1 MLRRSLGDGWTRA
14 GERPA
19 SPGMEGKRMV
29 KKRPRIEYT
38 DDFQEILPWCYTL
51 SGYGCGTLSTG
62 G

>member
-1 MLRRSLGDGWTRA
+1 
-14 GERPA
+14 
-19 SPGMEGKRMV
+19 MEGKRMV